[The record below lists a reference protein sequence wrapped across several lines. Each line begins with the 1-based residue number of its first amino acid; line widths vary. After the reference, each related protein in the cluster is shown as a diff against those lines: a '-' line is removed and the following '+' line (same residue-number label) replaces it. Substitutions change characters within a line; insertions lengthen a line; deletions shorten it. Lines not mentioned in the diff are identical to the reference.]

1 MALVLLAFLLVV
13 VGLLG
18 VAWLGVGLLGVAWWC
33 LVVSGSPG

>member
-18 VAWLGVGLLGVAWWC
+18 VAWLAVGLLGVAWWC

>member
-18 VAWLGVGLLGVAWWC
+18 VAWLAVGLLGVAWWC
-33 LVVSGSPG
+33 LVVGGSPG